1 MTESKGYGFMMG
13 WSCTCLL
20 PERKETE
27 MERLKIQFNTLL
39 EVVSERDSKAW
50 NPESGGPG
58 LREGE
63 TSLSWKTKGVRI
75 NKDVELKI

>member
-1 MTESKGYGFMMG
+1 MG

-27 MERLKIQFNTLL
+27 MERLKIQCNRLM
-39 EVVSERDSKAW
+39 EVVSERDSKTSNA
-50 NPESGGPG
+50 EGGGPG

-63 TSLSWKTKGVRI
+63 TSLSQKTKGIRI
-75 NKDVELKI
+75 DKDVEFKI